1 MLEWKNIFKNFI
13 QGEAT
18 EYIEAEEKELEHVF
32 ALLLLGSF
40 VGFPA
45 PPTGLVL
52 RLLPHLGSE
61 LIIMEKR
68 AVNDDDLYGQM
79 AGLFDI

>member
-1 MLEWKNIFKNFI
+1 MQDLSNFFRLFM
-13 QGEAT
+13 QQEAS
-18 EYIEAEEKELEHVF
+18 EYIQAEQRELEHVF

-40 VGFPA
+40 IGIPA

-52 RLLPHLGSE
+52 RLLPYLGPE
-61 LIIMEKR
+61 LMLLEKR
-68 AVNDDDLYGQM
+68 AVNDDDLFGQM